1 MSTLNEKLAEL
12 TKAMA
17 ESNEGE
23 CARSFEKFC
32 QENFQDLPLPGENKL
47 FDQAMWQ
54 ASQFT
59 ALSASDQAI
68 VTRVTERMIGQLS
81 PVATAVS
88 QAAGRVAAATE
99 KSVFVLKDLLGQ
111 ARDTAATAWQ
121 EMLMAQQWQQ
131 MVPAGATR
139 GVGAQLVS
147 LGTFE
152 RAVDDVRIQVNLGWL
167 VDDNNLRVL
176 LQAKDVEE
184 NAIPE
189 VELRITESERGVV
202 FSRKTNRDGAMVAP
216 AVNVGPGQYQI
227 QVFWAD
233 QVVETPFFRV

>member
-1 MSTLNEKLAEL
+1 MSTLNEKLAQL

-17 ESNEGE
+17 QSNEGE
-23 CARSFEKFC
+23 CAKSFERFC
-32 QENFQDLPLPGENKL
+32 QENFQDLPIPGENKA

-59 ALSASDQAI
+59 SLSAGDQKI
-68 VTRVTERMIGQLS
+68 VNRVVDRMVGSLS

-88 QAAGRVAAATE
+88 QASGAINAVAE
-99 KSVFVLKDLLGQ
+99 KSVFVLKDLIGQ
-111 ARDTAATAWQ
+111 ARDTAAQAWQ
-121 EMLMAQQWQQ
+121 DMLAAQQWQQ

-152 RAVDDVRIQVNLGWL
+152 RAVEDVRIQVNLGWL

-176 LQAKDVEE
+176 LQAKDGAD

-202 FSRKTNRDGAMVAP
+202 FTRKTNRDGAMVAP

-227 QVFWAD
+227 QVFWSD
-233 QVVETPFFRV
+233 QVVETPFFRI

>member
-1 MSTLNEKLAEL
+1 
-12 TKAMA
+12 
-17 ESNEGE
+17 
-23 CARSFEKFC
+23 
-32 QENFQDLPLPGENKL
+32 
-47 FDQAMWQ
+47 
-54 ASQFT
+54 
-59 ALSASDQAI
+59 
-68 VTRVTERMIGQLS
+68 MIGQLS

>member
-167 VDDNNLRVL
+167 VDDNNLCVL

>member
-68 VTRVTERMIGQLS
+68 VTRVTE
-81 PVATAVS
+81 
-88 QAAGRVAAATE
+88 
-99 KSVFVLKDLLGQ
+99 
-111 ARDTAATAWQ
+111 
-121 EMLMAQQWQQ
+121 
-131 MVPAGATR
+131 
-139 GVGAQLVS
+139 
-147 LGTFE
+147 
-152 RAVDDVRIQVNLGWL
+152 
-167 VDDNNLRVL
+167 
-176 LQAKDVEE
+176 
-184 NAIPE
+184 
-189 VELRITESERGVV
+189 
-202 FSRKTNRDGAMVAP
+202 
-216 AVNVGPGQYQI
+216 
-227 QVFWAD
+227 
-233 QVVETPFFRV
+233 

>member
-1 MSTLNEKLAEL
+1 MSTLNEKLAQL

-17 ESNEGE
+17 ESNDIE
-23 CARSFEKFC
+23 CAKSFETFC
-32 QENFQDLPLPGENKL
+32 RDNFQDLPLPGESKA

-59 ALSASDQAI
+59 TLSAGDQAI
-68 VTRVTERMIGQLS
+68 VTRVVDRMVGKLS
-81 PVATAVS
+81 P
-88 QAAGRVAAATE
+88 AAATVAAVDKAVE
-99 KSVFVLKDLLGQ
+99 VATDKAVFVLKDLLGQ
-111 ARDTAATAWQ
+111 AREGAAQVWQ
-121 EMLMAQQWQQ
+121 EMLSACAWQQ

-147 LGTFE
+147 LGSFE
-152 RAVDDVRIQVNLGWL
+152 QSLDDVKIQVNLGWL

-176 LQAKDVEE
+176 LQAKDTEE

-216 AVNVGPGQYQI
+216 AVPVGPGQYQI
-227 QVFWAD
+227 QVFWTD
-233 QVVETPFFRV
+233 KVVETPFFRI